1 MREPQN
7 PFLLNR
13 RAMTSDQHSNGAR
26 LLAVAAFGALLLA
39 ACGGG
44 SGPSVSTPGARG
56 RQTAGTSTTSS
67 TVASTSTTSTTS
79 TTTTSTLPTSTLPTS
94 PTTSGPNTAQK
105 VTFGGVQFGVPV
117 GWPVYTLA
125 NDPTRCVR
133 QDVHAVYLGQEGPNP
148 SCPARIVGH
157 TETVHVEPFN
167 AKSQPQAA
175 RATQAQVLNGLN
187 VRIDPAE
194 QIAGAVTAV
203 FPDQQLVVT
212 ITFVK
217 SSVLADEIFQS
228 FAHAS

>member
-1 MREPQN
+1 
-7 PFLLNR
+7 
-13 RAMTSDQHSNGAR
+13 MTSDQHSNGAR
-26 LLAVAAFGALLLA
+26 VLAVAAFGALLLA

-44 SGPSVSTPGARG
+44 SGPNVSTPGARG

-67 TVASTSTTSTTS
+67 TVASTSTT
-79 TTTTSTLPTSTLPTS
+79 TTTATLPTP

-133 QDVHAVYLGQEGPNP
+133 QDVHAVYLGQEGPSP
-148 SCPARIVGH
+148 SCPARLIGH
-157 TETVHVEPFN
+157 TETVHVEALN
-167 AKSQPQAA
+167 AKSQPEAA
-175 RATQAQVLNGLN
+175 RATQTQVINGLN
-187 VRIDPAE
+187 VSVDPAE

-212 ITFVK
+212 ITFAR
-217 SSVLADEIFQS
+217 SSALADEIFHS

>member
-1 MREPQN
+1 
-7 PFLLNR
+7 
-13 RAMTSDQHSNGAR
+13 MTSDQHSNGTR
-26 LLAVAAFGALLLA
+26 VFAVAAFGALLLA

-56 RQTAGTSTTSS
+56 RQTAGTSTTTS
-67 TVASTSTTSTTS
+67 TVASTSTTSTT
-79 TTTTSTLPTSTLPTS
+79 TNSTLPTP

-105 VTFGGVQFGVPV
+105 ISFGGVQFGVPV

-148 SCPARIVGH
+148 SCPARLVGH
-157 TETVHVEPFN
+157 TETVHVEPLN
-167 AKSQPQAA
+167 SKSQPQAA
-175 RATQAQVLNGLN
+175 RATQAEVLNGLN
-187 VRIDPAE
+187 VRVDPAE

-212 ITFVK
+212 ITFVR
-217 SSVLADEIFQS
+217 SSALADEIFHS